1 MSRFIL
7 GPEQSCS
14 DHAMAMRSSFTDKA
28 FALVPLFPDD
38 HAKTAV
44 GEDHLP
50 VSELHPRDLVVYSKP
65 HRNNI

>member
-1 MSRFIL
+1 
-7 GPEQSCS
+7 
-14 DHAMAMRSSFTDKA
+14 MAMRSSFTDKA